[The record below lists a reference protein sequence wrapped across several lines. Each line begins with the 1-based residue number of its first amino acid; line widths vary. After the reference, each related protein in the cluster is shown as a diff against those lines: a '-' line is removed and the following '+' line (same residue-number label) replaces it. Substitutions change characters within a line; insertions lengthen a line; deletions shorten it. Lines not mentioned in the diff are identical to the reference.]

1 MNMKWENRREFR
13 LAIMTVVSDEQA
25 CDIATA
31 LTMKCVDYAQA
42 LPASSEM
49 SRAFHVLVP
58 FLRSLASAAMNEKMG
73 AMKAVAALVESAGMI
88 GRNAT
93 EGCFFVKIALTTL
106 MRLSSD
112 YTVFRAVY
120 MRGGKKKD
128 IPFLH
133 VACDCLGRFLILEDD

>member
-1 MNMKWENRREFR
+1 MNFDNRREFR
-13 LAIMTVVSDEQA
+13 LEIMTGVSDEQA
-25 CDIATA
+25 IDIATA
-31 LTMKCVDYAQA
+31 LMMKCVDYAQA
-42 LPASSEM
+42 MPASSEM
-49 SRAFHVLVP
+49 SRAFHVVVP
-58 FLRSLASAAMNEKMG
+58 FLRSLARAGMDEKTG
-73 AMKAVAALVESAGMI
+73 AMKAVEALVESAGTI

-106 MRLSSD
+106 MRVSSD

>member
-1 MNMKWENRREFR
+1 MNFENRREFR
-13 LAIMTVVSDEQA
+13 LAIMTGVSDEQA

-42 LPASSEM
+42 LPTSSEM
-49 SRAFHVLVP
+49 SRAFYVVVP
-58 FLRSLASAAMNEKMG
+58 FLRSLARAGMDEKTG
-73 AMKAVAALVESAGMI
+73 AMKAVEALVESAGTI

-106 MRLSSD
+106 MRVSSD
-112 YTVFRAVY
+112 YTIFRAVY

-133 VACDCLGRFLILEDD
+133 LACDYLGRFLILEDD